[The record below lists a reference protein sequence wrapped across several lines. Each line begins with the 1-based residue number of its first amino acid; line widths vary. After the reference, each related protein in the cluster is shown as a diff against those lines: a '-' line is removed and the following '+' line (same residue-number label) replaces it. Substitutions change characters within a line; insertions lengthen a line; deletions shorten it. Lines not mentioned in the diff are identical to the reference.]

1 MFISL
6 KAVEISEE
14 VSFLDVSE
22 VVMVNHLV
30 VVGVEA
36 EISVVVVK
44 TSTEGRILFEVIAE
58 IIESLAGRFYFLDHG
73 IDTLSRS
80 GYLRAT
86 VQLSISSR

>member
-44 TSTEGRILFEVIAE
+44 TSTEGRILFEVIA
-58 IIESLAGRFYFLDHG
+58 
-73 IDTLSRS
+73 
-80 GYLRAT
+80 
-86 VQLSISSR
+86 